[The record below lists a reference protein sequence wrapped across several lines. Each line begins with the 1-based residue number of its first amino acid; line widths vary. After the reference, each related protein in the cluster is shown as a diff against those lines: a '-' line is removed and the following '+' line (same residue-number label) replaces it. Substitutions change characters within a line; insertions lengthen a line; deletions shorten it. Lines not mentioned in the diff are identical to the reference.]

1 MQDCA
6 AAAINAEPAV
16 RITIR
21 MMGWDG
27 CERLRNAESYGF
39 RELFNKATATN
50 TQLPS

>member
-1 MQDCA
+1 VQDCA

-21 MMGWDG
+21 MMAK
-27 CERLRNAESYGF
+27 ELRLRLSRF
-39 RELFNKATATN
+39 RELFNKASATN